1 MKKTCAIMQP
11 TYFPWA
17 GYFNL
22 IHSVDCFVFLDDVQ
36 LDKRSWQTRNR
47 IVENKQDSYLILPIE
62 KCKRETNI
70 NEVFLSSDIL
80 YFQEKSFKRLLTN
93 YSKSAYGLNL
103 LNDLEFL
110 FKDNLML
117 PKSLSEYNI
126 EIIKFLCK
134 KMGIESL
141 FYLSSEFDF
150 LEKRTDYLI
159 KILDKLECTHYL
171 SPQGSKA
178 YLMED
183 KFCEKTEVELLFQ
196 EYEPKPYLQY
206 GTNEFISH
214 LSIIDVIANLGYDK
228 ASEYCQYGDIKS

>member
-1 MKKTCAIMQP
+1 MQP

-36 LDKRSWQTRNR
+36 LEKQSWQTRNR
-47 IVENKQDSYLILPIE
+47 IIENQSVAYLTLPIQ
-62 KCKRETNI
+62 KCELTTKI
-70 NEVFLSSDIL
+70 NEVCLSSNISHWQAKTL
-80 YFQEKSFKRLLTN
+80 KRLMTN
-93 YSKSAYGLNL
+93 YSKSSYGLDL

-110 FKDNLML
+110 FKDNLIL
-117 PKSLSEYNI
+117 SKSLSEYNI
-126 EIIKFLCK
+126 EIIKFLCQ
-134 KMGIESL
+134 KMSIESQ

-159 KILDKLECTHYL
+159 KILDKLECAHYL

-183 KFCEKTEVELLFQ
+183 KFCEKTEVNLLFQ
-196 EYEPKPYLQY
+196 EYEPKSYLQY

-214 LSIIDVIANLGYDK
+214 LSIIDVIANLGYEK
-228 ASEYCQYGDIKS
+228 ASEYCQYGYVNH

>member
-36 LDKRSWQTRNR
+36 LEKQSWQTRNR
-47 IVENKQDSYLILPIE
+47 IIENHAVAYLTLPIQ
-62 KCKRETNI
+62 KCELTTKI
-70 NEVFLSSDIL
+70 NKVGLSSNISHW
-80 YFQEKSFKRLLTN
+80 QIKTFKRLLIN
-93 YSKSAYGLNL
+93 YSKSAYGLNI

-110 FKDNLML
+110 FKDDLML
-117 PKSLSEYNI
+117 SKSLSEYNI

-134 KMGIESL
+134 KMGIESR

-183 KFCEKTEVELLFQ
+183 KFCEKTEVALLFQ